1 MQFETAHPLRQRA
14 EAILARRSGP
24 NRRIEADALRL
35 SHELQVH
42 QIELEMQ
49 DEALRQTQADIDDA
63 RQRAATAVELAGVA
77 DRAKKAFLSTMT
89 HELRTPLHQVLG
101 TLDLA
106 RWQSTNAEQIKWLD
120 RCTAA
125 AKTLQRLIDDV
136 LDLNQLKANRVSLD
150 RAEFTLDLVL
160 QVVLDKVG
168 PLAAAT
174 SIGLDLEVST
184 QLAQQS
190 LIGDAA
196 RLSQVL
202 YNLTSNAIKFTLE
215 GNVTVRVTNIDETD
229 LTLLLRFDIV
239 DTGIG
244 ISADDCKRLF
254 RDFEQ
259 LDNSSTRA
267 FGGSGIGLSIAR
279 HLVLMMGGEISVDS
293 TPGRGSTFW
302 FAVRL
307 DKAPAPE
314 ATRR

>member
-1 MQFETAHPLRQRA
+1 MPFETAHPLRQRA
-14 EAILARRSGP
+14 EAILAQRSGP
-24 NRRIEADALRL
+24 NRRIEASTLRL
-35 SHELQVH
+35 NHELQVH

-63 RQRAATAVELAGVA
+63 RQRAATAAELAGVA
-77 DRAKKAFLSTMT
+77 DRAKEAFLSTMT

-101 TLDLA
+101 ALDLA

-120 RCTAA
+120 RCSAA

-136 LDLNQLKANRVSLD
+136 LDLTQLKANRLSLD
-150 RAEFTLDLVL
+150 RAEFTLDLML
-160 QVVLDKVG
+160 QGVLDTLG
-168 PLAAAT
+168 PRAAAK

-184 QLAQQS
+184 QLAQQP
-190 LIGDAA
+190 LIGDSA

-202 YNLTSNAIKFTLE
+202 YNLASNAIKFSSE
-215 GNVTVRVTNIDETD
+215 GSVTVRVTSIEETD
-229 LTLLLRFDIV
+229 LSVLMRFDII

-259 LDNSSTRA
+259 LDSSSTRA
-267 FGGSGIGLSIAR
+267 FGGSGIGLAIAR
-279 HLVLMMGGEISVDS
+279 YLVLMMGGKISVHS

-307 DKAPAPE
+307 DKGPAPA
-314 ATRR
+314 AT